1 MEPSGPKESPAQ
13 SHGVCSALRDSGVS
27 DRGLRGGGGGG
38 GAGERKF
45 PLRGPTPRHPQPAR
59 GQVKR
64 DRALLQVAGQRRGW
78 GKARQQWHFYLGLL
92 GSERVGGGG
101 GGRRPG
107 RGGGER
113 PQHLATHLLLLNPVR
128 AERWVGRGG
137 LARSRGWGTPPLGP
151 WPGLAISR
159 SGSKRGFPIKTEL
172 PMRSDVP
179 LAPSGTHQ
187 AGEQIGVALVGGRRR
202 LPARLRSF
210 REAGFPEA
218 LRRPGSSQMTRAGRA
233 ARFQARRALQV
244 SRAPRTLAPD

>member
-1 MEPSGPKESPAQ
+1 
-13 SHGVCSALRDSGVS
+13 
-27 DRGLRGGGGGG
+27 
-38 GAGERKF
+38 
-45 PLRGPTPRHPQPAR
+45 
-59 GQVKR
+59 VKR

-128 AERWVGRGG
+128 AELWVGGGG
-137 LARSRGWGTPPLGP
+137 LTRSRGWGTPPLGP

-159 SGSKRGFPIKTEL
+159 SRRKGGSQERQNSRCARMCLCP
-172 PMRSDVP
+172 PPPPR
-179 LAPSGTHQ
+179 PSGTKQ
-187 AGEQIGVALVGGRRR
+187 AGEQIGVGRRR
-202 LPARLRSF
+202 LPAGLRSF

-218 LRRPGSSQMTRAGRA
+218 LRRPGSSQATRRVARLASRLGAAGEPGAPHTRSTLSLA
-233 ARFQARRALQV
+233 DALCRRGGLSPALHLP
-244 SRAPRTLAPD
+244 APRTDPPYPHPLPSPPLHGVLPPTPHIPGPVRGLAH